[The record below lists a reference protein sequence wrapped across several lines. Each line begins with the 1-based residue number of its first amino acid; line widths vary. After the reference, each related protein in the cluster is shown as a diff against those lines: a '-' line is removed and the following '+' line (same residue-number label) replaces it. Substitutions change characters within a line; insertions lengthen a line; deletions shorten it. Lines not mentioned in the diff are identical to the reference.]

1 MRSDSTLGI
10 QIAGIAATVDN
21 NRITRNKII
30 NSQKT
35 IQNKKKIMFSTK
47 IIGVQKNYVSSK
59 KTTTV
64 DLCLDASKRLL
75 KKAKSL

>member
-35 IQNKKKIMFSTK
+35 IQNKKK
-47 IIGVQKNYVSSK
+47 
-59 KTTTV
+59 
-64 DLCLDASKRLL
+64 
-75 KKAKSL
+75 